1 MSTGTS
7 RLSLVLLVSL
17 AMLAFAGNS
26 LLTRLAL
33 DSSEISAANFTL
45 IRLFSGALL
54 LLPLALIQNKKP
66 IASIKMSLA
75 LFIYAA
81 GFSYAYIN
89 LSAASGAL
97 ILFACVQL
105 TMMAVAL
112 CKGERFSLQQTAG
125 VSVAFAGLVYLL
137 LPGLNAPPL
146 SSATLMAVAGVA
158 WGAYSIWGKSAGA
171 PMSVTAGNFLLAL
184 VPALIL
190 AGFYFD
196 PHHWTPITLFY
207 AIASG
212 AITSGLGYA
221 LWYRVLPHIKTSQAA
236 SVQLSVP
243 VITAILAVLFIAEPL
258 TLRIIIAS
266 VAILGG
272 IYLVIRV
279 R

>member
-1 MSTGTS
+1 MSSTS
-7 RLSLVLLVSL
+7 PRLSLVLLVSL

-33 DSSEISAANFTL
+33 EGGEISAANFTL
-45 IRLFSGALL
+45 VRLFSGALL
-54 LLPLALIQNKKP
+54 LLPLALMQNHKP
-66 IASIKMSLA
+66 TASIKMSLA

-89 LSAASGAL
+89 LTAASGAL

-105 TMMAVAL
+105 TMLAVAL
-112 CKGERFSLQQTAG
+112 FQGERFSAMQMG
-125 VSVAFAGLVYLL
+125 GMCVAFAGLVYLL

-146 SSATLMAVAGVA
+146 SSATLMAVAGIA

-171 PMSVTAGNFLLAL
+171 PMPVTAGNFLLAL

-190 AGFYFD
+190 AVFDFD
-196 PHHWTPITLFY
+196 PHHWTPTTLIY

-243 VITAILAVLFIAEPL
+243 VITAVLAVVFIAEPL